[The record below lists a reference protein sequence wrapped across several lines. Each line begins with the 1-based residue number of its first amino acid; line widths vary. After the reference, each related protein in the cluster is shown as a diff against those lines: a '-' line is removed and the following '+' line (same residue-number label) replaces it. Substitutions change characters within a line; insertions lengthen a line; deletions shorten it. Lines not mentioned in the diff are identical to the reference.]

1 MDNINPIGNLMQAT
15 MDNVKNMLKVE
26 PPVIPLLTKVMLR
39 IIATT
44 MKARK
49 GTGVLQKILRL
60 NLRPSHAAV

>member
-1 MDNINPIGNLMQAT
+1 M
-15 MDNVKNMLKVE
+15 KNMLKVE

-49 GTGVLQKILRL
+49 GTGVLLKILRL
-60 NLRPSHAAV
+60 NLRPSHTAVNIPTTIMMP